1 MLTNEQKEQRIQVC
15 QDLLNKCEAA
25 GSGFLGCIVSSDE
38 KWCQHYELASKWQ
51 SVEWRCVNS
60 SWKKKFKTQPSMG
73 RVLCTAFWDRISWI
87 ADHELWLLL
96 CHGDWAK
103 YWSLKRRRKSFA
115 CNMVTPGPIT
125 VCRPENI
132 ANLGWTFLP
141 HPLYSLDLVP
151 SSFHLIEPMKDGL
164 HGQHF
169 PSSGAIV
176 AAVKQWVTSTVQ
188 ILTSVSCRLLFI
200 AGKNAQLM
208 VVTVFKK

>member
-1 MLTNEQKEQRIQVC
+1 
-15 QDLLNKCEAA
+15 
-25 GSGFLGCIVSSDE
+25 
-38 KWCQHYELASKWQ
+38 
-51 SVEWRCVNS
+51 
-60 SWKKKFKTQPSMG
+60 
-73 RVLCTAFWDRISWI
+73 
-87 ADHELWLLL
+87 
-96 CHGDWAK
+96 
-103 YWSLKRRRKSFA
+103 
-115 CNMVTPGPIT
+115 MVTPGPIT

-151 SSFHLIEPMKDGL
+151 SIFHLIEPMKDGL